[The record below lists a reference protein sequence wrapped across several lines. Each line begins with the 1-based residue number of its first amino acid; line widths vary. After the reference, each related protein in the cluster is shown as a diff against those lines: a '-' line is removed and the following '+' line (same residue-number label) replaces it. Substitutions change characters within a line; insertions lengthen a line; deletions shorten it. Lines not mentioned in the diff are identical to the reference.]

1 MVRRFVALTPL
12 RKSKAHAH
20 AACLQR
26 MWRRHS
32 CRHKVRYMFAQRIL
46 DVRATRLQV
55 KLHLCRHSFLN
66 LGTDSLYAQ
75 RHWRG
80 HAARGRLRHVL
91 TIVFASVTVQCALR
105 CHLARRAVG
114 ASAIC

>member
-32 CRHKVRYMFAQRIL
+32 SRRKVRYMFAQRIL
-46 DVRATRLQV
+46 DVRATRVQV
-55 KLHLCRHSFLN
+55 RN
-66 LGTDSLYAQ
+66 Q
-75 RHWRG
+75 
-80 HAARGRLRHVL
+80 
-91 TIVFASVTVQCALR
+91 
-105 CHLARRAVG
+105 
-114 ASAIC
+114 SAIRPSAHTTLSATGGAMQRAGACATFSPSYLHA